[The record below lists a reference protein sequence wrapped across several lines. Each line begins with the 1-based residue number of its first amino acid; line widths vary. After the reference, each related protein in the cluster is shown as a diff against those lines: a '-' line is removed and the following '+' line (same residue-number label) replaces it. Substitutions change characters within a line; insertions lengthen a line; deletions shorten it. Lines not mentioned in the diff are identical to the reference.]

1 MRRNA
6 LRLAAHVGLLTA
18 ALALTVP
25 AAAGA
30 AATGPTRTVR
40 AAAAAVPRVRS
51 VSLPIRGTFKGPR
64 ENIAVTGTL
73 DVSVITVPNAA
84 GGGTA
89 QIISS
94 LDDASGT
101 GDPSGG
107 AYDLVGAH
115 RDSLPFSAAG
125 TTTLKVRPLFL
136 LLSPLV
142 PPNPV
147 VPPNPIR
154 PVTVSVTVDST
165 GAIGAVTATVG
176 NPAP

>member
-1 MRRNA
+1 MRRNTP
-6 LRLAAHVGLLTA
+6 RLAGHVCLLTA
-18 ALALTVP
+18 ALGLTVP
-25 AAAGA
+25 ATAGTATAGPARTARAVA
-30 AATGPTRTVR
+30 AALPQ
-40 AAAAAVPRVRS
+40 VRS

-73 DVSVITVPNAA
+73 DVSVITVPSAA

-94 LDDASGT
+94 LDDTSGT

-107 AYDLVGAH
+107 AYDVVGAH
-115 RDSLPFSAAG
+115 RDSLPFSAAA

-165 GAIGAVTATVG
+165 GVIGAVTATVG
-176 NPAP
+176 DPAP

>member
-6 LRLAAHVGLLTA
+6 PRLTAHVGLLTA

-25 AAAGA
+25 ATAGPAAAGPA
-30 AATGPTRTVR
+30 RTAR
-40 AAAAAVPRVRS
+40 AVAVAVPQVRS
-51 VSLPIRGTFKGPR
+51 VRLSIRGTFKGPA

-94 LDDASGT
+94 LDDTSGT
-101 GDPSGG
+101 GNPSGG
-107 AYDLVGAH
+107 TYDLVGAD
-115 RDSLPFSAAG
+115 RGSLPFSAAA
-125 TTTLKVRPLFL
+125 TTTLKINPRFL
-136 LLSPLV
+136 LISPIV

-154 PVTVSVTVDST
+154 PVTVSVTLAST

-176 NPAP
+176 NPGT

>member
-6 LRLAAHVGLLTA
+6 LRLAGNVCLLAA
-18 ALALTVP
+18 ALGLTVP
-25 AAAGA
+25 ATAGT
-30 AATGPTRTVR
+30 ATAGPARTAR
-40 AAAAAVPRVRS
+40 AAALPQVRS
-51 VSLPIRGTFKGPR
+51 VSLPIKGVFRGPS

-73 DVSVITVPNAA
+73 DVSVITLPDAA

-94 LDDASGT
+94 LDDTSGT
-101 GDPSGG
+101 GDPSGT

-115 RDSLPFSAAG
+115 RDTLPFSAAA
-125 TTTLKVRPLFL
+125 TTTLKVRPAFL
-136 LLSPLV
+136 LVSRAV

-154 PVTVSVTVDST
+154 PVTVSVTLGST

-176 NPAP
+176 NPDT